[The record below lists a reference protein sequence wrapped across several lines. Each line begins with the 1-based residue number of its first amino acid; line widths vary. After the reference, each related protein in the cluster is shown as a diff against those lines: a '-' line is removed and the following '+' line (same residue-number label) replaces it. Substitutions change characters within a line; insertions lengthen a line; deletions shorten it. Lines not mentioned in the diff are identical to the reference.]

1 MFNVKLFTLV
11 CRCTKNACFFK
22 NCLIFKQTTS
32 TMFKNLLLITVGYFS
47 FVSYC
52 HAQKKGM
59 LPLTGLQY
67 YEEGISTKSM
77 AVIINGQQ
85 LYGNRIPL
93 NQDIEFSFQ
102 QPSGISADKKKNYFI
117 GAEYVLLSAKG
128 DVLLTKPN
136 LLALNETKGFTA
148 KDIKSFTVKLNIA
161 EGLVQPNSKA
171 IIRLRLFDLK
181 GKNQLRLEYPVSISY
196 PRETIWLTKSVQTL
210 KSPPGSVFMVNDIQ
224 PKNLAFFVDT
234 AVKSDPKM
242 AYMNLDISK
251 IGGTDVISMLQGKD
265 YFWVYDST
273 YKEIKIKE
281 ILLKKVGGAMEGGN
295 VNCTV
300 KIPFRPKT
308 GKPKGYIIRYRWES
322 ADKKQ
327 VMDIVVTN

>member
-1 MFNVKLFTLV
+1 
-11 CRCTKNACFFK
+11 
-22 NCLIFKQTTS
+22 
-32 TMFKNLLLITVGYFS
+32 MFKRFLILSVGYFLYLP
-47 FVSYC
+47 FC
-52 HAQKKGM
+52 FAQKKGM

-67 YEEGISTKSM
+67 YEEGISTLSM
-77 AVIINGQQ
+77 AIKINGQQ

-93 NQDIEFSFQ
+93 NQEIEFNFQ
-102 QPSGISADKKKNYFI
+102 QPSGVTADKKKNYFI
-117 GAEYVLLSAKG
+117 AAEYSLVSAKG
-128 DVLLTKPN
+128 DVLLTNPN
-136 LLALNETKGFTA
+136 LLSLNEAKGFTA
-148 KDIKSFTVKLNIA
+148 KDLKLITVKFNIA
-161 EGLVQPNSKA
+161 EGLIQPNSKA
-171 IIRLRLFDLK
+171 TIKIRLYDMK
-181 GKNQLRLEYPVSISY
+181 SKNQLRLEYPVSISY
-196 PRETIWLTKSVQTL
+196 PRETIWLTKSAQTL
-210 KSPPGSVFMVNDIQ
+210 KSPPGSMFMVTDIQ
-224 PKNLAFFVDT
+224 PKSLAFSVDT

-242 AYMNLDISK
+242 NYMNLDISK

-300 KIPFRPKT
+300 KIPFRLKT
-308 GKPKGYIIRYRWES
+308 DKRKGYIVRYRWES

>member
-1 MFNVKLFTLV
+1 MLKQF
-11 CRCTKNACFFK
+11 
-22 NCLIFKQTTS
+22 LIFT
-32 TMFKNLLLITVGYFS
+32 IGYS
-47 FVSYC
+47 FCVLHC
-52 HAQKKGM
+52 DAQKKGM

-67 YEEGISTKSM
+67 YEEGISTQSM
-77 AVIINGQQ
+77 AIKINGQQ

-93 NQDIEFSFQ
+93 NQEMEFTFQ
-102 QPSGISADKKKNYFI
+102 QPSGITADKKNNYFI
-117 GAEYVLLSAKG
+117 GAEYALVSAKG
-128 DVLLTKPN
+128 DVVLTNPN
-136 LLALNETKGFTA
+136 LLSLNEAKGFTT
-148 KDIKSFTVKLNIA
+148 KDLKLITVKLNIA

-171 IIRLRLFDLK
+171 TIKIRLYDLK

-196 PRETIWLTKSVQTL
+196 PRETIWLTKSAQTI
-210 KSPPGSVFMVNDIQ
+210 KSPPGSVVMVTDIQ
-224 PKNLAFFVDT
+224 PKSLIFSVDT

-251 IGGTDVISMLQGKD
+251 IGGTDIISMLQGKD
-265 YFWVYDST
+265 YFWVYNSD

-295 VNCTV
+295 VNATV
-300 KIPFRPKT
+300 KIPFRLKT
-308 GKPKGYIIRYRWES
+308 DKTKGYIVRYRWES

>member
-1 MFNVKLFTLV
+1 
-11 CRCTKNACFFK
+11 
-22 NCLIFKQTTS
+22 
-32 TMFKNLLLITVGYFS
+32 MFKRFLILSVGYFLYLP
-47 FVSYC
+47 FC
-52 HAQKKGM
+52 FAQKKGM

-67 YEEGISTKSM
+67 YEEGISTLSM
-77 AVIINGQQ
+77 AIKINGQQ

-93 NQDIEFSFQ
+93 NQEIEFNFQ
-102 QPSGISADKKKNYFI
+102 QPSGVTADKKKNYFI
-117 GAEYVLLSAKG
+117 AAEYSLVSAKG
-128 DVLLTKPN
+128 DVLLTNPN
-136 LLALNETKGFTA
+136 LLSLNEAKGFTA
-148 KDIKSFTVKLNIA
+148 KDLKLITVKFNIA
-161 EGLVQPNSKA
+161 EGLIQPNSKA
-171 IIRLRLFDLK
+171 TIKIRLYDMK
-181 GKNQLRLEYPVSISY
+181 SKNQLRLEYPISISY
-196 PRETIWLTKSVQTL
+196 PRETIWLTNSVQTL
-210 KSPPGSVFMVNDIQ
+210 KSPPGSMFMVTDIQ
-224 PKNLAFFVDT
+224 PKSLAFSVDT

-242 AYMNLDISK
+242 NYMNLDISK

-300 KIPFRPKT
+300 KIPFRLKT
-308 GKPKGYIIRYRWES
+308 DKRKGYIVRYRWES

>member
-1 MFNVKLFTLV
+1 MLKRSITLF
-11 CRCTKNACFFK
+11 
-22 NCLIFKQTTS
+22 I
-32 TMFKNLLLITVGYFS
+32 GYFTCLS
-47 FVSYC
+47 LCV
-52 HAQKKGM
+52 AQKKGM

-67 YEEGISTKSM
+67 YEEGISAKSM
-77 AVIINGQQ
+77 AIMINGLQ

-102 QPSGISADKKKNYFI
+102 QPSGITADKKKVYFI

-148 KDIKSFTVKLNIA
+148 KDIKALTVKLNIA
-161 EGLVQPNSKA
+161 EGLVQPNAKA
-171 IIRLRLFDLK
+171 TIRLRLFDLK

-196 PRETIWLTKSVQTL
+196 PREMTWLTKSVQTL
-210 KSPPGSVFMVNDIQ
+210 KSPPGSIFMVADIQ
-224 PKNLAFFVDT
+224 PKSLVFSVDT

-265 YFWVYDST
+265 YFWVYDSS

-300 KIPFRPKT
+300 KIPFRPKNGRPT
-308 GKPKGYIIRYRWES
+308 GYIIRYRWES

-327 VMDIVVTN
+327 VMDVVVTN